1 MLDLL
6 LDALLDSL
14 KVLGF
19 SFVIYFILSFF
30 EEKISHML
38 EHHKKTSPIIGA
50 CAGLIP
56 QCGISVVAS
65 DLYIKQHITIGT
77 LFAVFFACSDEAL
90 PILISDFDKA
100 IYVIPLLIL
109 KVIFGFIFGYLL
121 DLIIKNKND
130 KKDVVNGEAIHIGCC
145 NHEIDHK
152 SSKIFT
158 HLVHPLL
165 HSLKIFVYIF
175 IVNIV
180 FSLIV
185 YFIGEN
191 NIINFLSS
199 NPYLT
204 PILSAIIG
212 IIPNCASSVLLCE
225 VFIAGGIPFGA
236 LFTGLC
242 INSGLGLV
250 YLLKNK
256 KSWKSVLILEGY
268 LLVTSISLGYI
279 IILIMNLF

>member
-6 LDALLDSL
+6 IDALLDSL

-19 SFVIYFILSFF
+19 SFIIYFILSFF
-30 EEKISHML
+30 EDKISHL
-38 EHHKKTSPIIGA
+38 LQHHKRVSPIIGA
-50 CAGLIP
+50 AAGLIP

-65 DLYIKQHITIGT
+65 DLYLKEHITIGT

-90 PILISDFDKA
+90 PILISDINKA
-100 IYVIPLLIL
+100 I
-109 KVIFGFIFGYLL
+109 
-121 DLIIKNKND
+121 DLMVKNK
-130 KKDVVNGEAIHIGCC
+130 KDEIELDEEEIHIGCC
-145 NHEIDHK
+145 HHEIDHET
-152 SSKIFT
+152 SKLMT

-165 HSLKIFVYIF
+165 HSLKIFIYVL
-175 IVNIV
+175 IVNII

-185 YFIGEN
+185 YFIGEK
-191 NIINFLSS
+191 NIVSFLST

-204 PILSAIIG
+204 PIFAAIIG

-225 VFIAGGIPFGA
+225 VFISGGIPFGA

-242 INSGLGLV
+242 MNAGLGLV

-256 KSWKSVLILEGY
+256 KSWKSILILEGY
-268 LLVTSISLGYI
+268 LLITSVVLVYI
-279 IILIMNLF
+279 IITITSLF

>member
-19 SFVIYFILSFF
+19 SFIIYFILSFF
-30 EEKISHML
+30 EDKISHL
-38 EHHKKTSPIIGA
+38 LQHHRKTSPIIGA
-50 CAGLIP
+50 AAGLIP

-65 DLYIKQHITIGT
+65 DLYLKEHITIGT

-90 PILISDFDKA
+90 PILISDFNKA
-100 IYVIPLLIL
+100 IYVIPLLLMKI
-109 KVIFGFIFGYLL
+109 IFGFLFGYLL
-121 DLIIKNKND
+121 DLIVKNK
-130 KKDVVNGEAIHIGCC
+130 KEEKVVDEDEIHIGCC
-145 NHEIDHK
+145 HHEIDHET
-152 SSKIFT
+152 SKLMT

-165 HSLKIFVYIF
+165 HSLKIFIYVL
-175 IVNIV
+175 IVNVI

-191 NIINFLSS
+191 NIVSFLST

-204 PILSAIIG
+204 PILAAIIG

-225 VFIAGGIPFGA
+225 VFISGGIPFGA

-242 INSGLGLV
+242 MNAGLGLV

-256 KSWKSVLILEGY
+256 KSWKSILILEGY
-268 LLVTSISLGYI
+268 LLITSVSLGYI
-279 IILIMNLF
+279 IIAITSLF

>member
-6 LDALLDSL
+6 IDALLDSL
-14 KVLGF
+14 KVFGF
-19 SFVIYFILSFF
+19 SFIIYFILSFF
-30 EEKISHML
+30 EDKISHL
-38 EHHKKTSPIIGA
+38 LQHNKRVSPIIGA
-50 CAGLIP
+50 AAGLIP

-65 DLYIKQHITIGT
+65 DLYLKEHITIGT

-90 PILISDFDKA
+90 PILISDINKA
-100 IYVIPLLIL
+100 IYVIPLLLMKI
-109 KVIFGFIFGYLL
+109 VFGFGFGYLL
-121 DLIIKNKND
+121 DLFVKNKKEEIEID
-130 KKDVVNGEAIHIGCC
+130 EEEIHIGCC
-145 NHEIDHK
+145 HHEIDHET
-152 SSKIFT
+152 SKLMT

-165 HSLKIFVYIF
+165 HSLKIFIYVL
-175 IVNIV
+175 IVNII

-191 NIINFLSS
+191 NIVSFLST

-204 PILSAIIG
+204 PIFAAIIG

-225 VFIAGGIPFGA
+225 VFISGGIPFGA

-242 INSGLGLV
+242 MNAGLGLV

-256 KSWKSVLILEGY
+256 KSWKSILILEGY
-268 LLVTSISLGYI
+268 LLITSVALGYI
-279 IILIMNLF
+279 IIAITSLF

>member
-6 LDALLDSL
+6 IDALLDSL

-19 SFVIYFILSFF
+19 SFIIYFILSFF
-30 EEKISHML
+30 EDKISHL
-38 EHHKKTSPIIGA
+38 LQHHKRVSPIIGA
-50 CAGLIP
+50 AAGLIP

-65 DLYIKQHITIGT
+65 DLYLKEHITIGT

-90 PILISDFDKA
+90 PILISDINKA
-100 IYVIPLLIL
+100 IYVIPLLLMKI
-109 KVIFGFIFGYLL
+109 IFGFGFGYLL
-121 DLIIKNKND
+121 DLIVKNKKEEIEID
-130 KKDVVNGEAIHIGCC
+130 EEEIHIGCC
-145 NHEIDHK
+145 HHEIDHET
-152 SSKIFT
+152 SKLMT

-165 HSLKIFVYIF
+165 HSLKIFIYVL
-175 IVNIV
+175 IVNII

-191 NIINFLSS
+191 NIVSFLST

-204 PILSAIIG
+204 PIFAAIIG

-225 VFIAGGIPFGA
+225 VFISGGIPFGA

-242 INSGLGLV
+242 MNAGLGLV
-250 YLLKNK
+250 YLFKNK
-256 KSWKSVLILEGY
+256 KSWKSILILEGY
-268 LLVTSISLGYI
+268 LLITSVVLGYI
-279 IILIMNLF
+279 IITITSLF

>member
-6 LDALLDSL
+6 IDALLDSL

-19 SFVIYFILSFF
+19 SFIIYFILSFF
-30 EEKISHML
+30 EDKISHL
-38 EHHKKTSPIIGA
+38 LQHHKRVSPIIGA
-50 CAGLIP
+50 AAGLIH

-65 DLYIKQHITIGT
+65 DLYLKERITIGT

-90 PILISDFDKA
+90 PILISDINKA
-100 IYVIPLLIL
+100 IYVIPLLLMKI
-109 KVIFGFIFGYLL
+109 IFGFGFGYLL
-121 DLIIKNKND
+121 DLIVKNKKEEIEID
-130 KKDVVNGEAIHIGCC
+130 EEEIHIGCC
-145 NHEIDHK
+145 HHEIDHET
-152 SSKIFT
+152 SKLMT

-165 HSLKIFVYIF
+165 HSLKIFIYVL
-175 IVNIV
+175 IVNII

-191 NIINFLSS
+191 NIVSFLST

-204 PILSAIIG
+204 PIFAAIIG

-225 VFIAGGIPFGA
+225 VFISGGIPFGA

-242 INSGLGLV
+242 MNAGLGLV

-256 KSWKSVLILEGY
+256 KSWKSILILEGY
-268 LLVTSISLGYI
+268 LLITSVVLGYI
-279 IILIMNLF
+279 IITITSLF

>member
-6 LDALLDSL
+6 IDALLDSL

-19 SFVIYFILSFF
+19 SFIIYFILSFF
-30 EEKISHML
+30 EDKISHL
-38 EHHKKTSPIIGA
+38 FQHHKRVSPIIGA
-50 CAGLIP
+50 AAGLIP

-65 DLYIKQHITIGT
+65 DLYLKEHITIGT

-90 PILISDFDKA
+90 PILISDINKA
-100 IYVIPLLIL
+100 IYVIPLLLMKI
-109 KVIFGFIFGYLL
+109 VFGFGFGYLL
-121 DLIIKNKND
+121 DLFVKNKKEEIEID
-130 KKDVVNGEAIHIGCC
+130 EEEIHIGCC
-145 NHEIDHK
+145 HHEIDHET
-152 SSKIFT
+152 SKLMT

-165 HSLKIFVYIF
+165 HSLKIFIYVL
-175 IVNIV
+175 IVNII

-191 NIINFLSS
+191 NIVSFLST

-204 PILSAIIG
+204 PIFAAIIG

-225 VFIAGGIPFGA
+225 VFISGGIPFGA

-242 INSGLGLV
+242 MNAGLGLV

-256 KSWKSVLILEGY
+256 KSWKSILILEGY
-268 LLVTSISLGYI
+268 LLITSVALGYI
-279 IILIMNLF
+279 IIAITSLF

>member
-6 LDALLDSL
+6 IDALLDSL

-19 SFVIYFILSFF
+19 SFIIYFILSFF
-30 EEKISHML
+30 EDKISHL
-38 EHHKKTSPIIGA
+38 LQHHKRVSPIIGA
-50 CAGLIP
+50 AAGLIP

-65 DLYIKQHITIGT
+65 DLYLKEHITIGT

-90 PILISDFDKA
+90 PILISDINKA
-100 IYVIPLLIL
+100 IYVIPLLLMKI
-109 KVIFGFIFGYLL
+109 IFGFGFGYLL
-121 DLIIKNKND
+121 DLIVKNKKEEIEID
-130 KKDVVNGEAIHIGCC
+130 EEEIHIGCC
-145 NHEIDHK
+145 HHEIDHET
-152 SSKIFT
+152 SKLMT

-165 HSLKIFVYIF
+165 HSLKIFIYVL
-175 IVNIV
+175 IVNII

-191 NIINFLSS
+191 NIVSFLST

-204 PILSAIIG
+204 PIFAAIIG

-225 VFIAGGIPFGA
+225 VFISGGIPFGA

-242 INSGLGLV
+242 MNAGLGLV

-256 KSWKSVLILEGY
+256 KSWKSILILEGY
-268 LLVTSISLGYI
+268 LLITSVVLGYI
-279 IILIMNLF
+279 IITITSLF

>member
-6 LDALLDSL
+6 IDALLDSL

-19 SFVIYFILSFF
+19 SFIIYFILSFF
-30 EEKISHML
+30 EDKISHL
-38 EHHKKTSPIIGA
+38 LQHHKRVSPIIGA
-50 CAGLIP
+50 AAGLIP

-65 DLYIKQHITIGT
+65 DLYLKERITIGT

-90 PILISDFDKA
+90 PILISDINKA
-100 IYVIPLLIL
+100 IYVIPLLLMKI
-109 KVIFGFIFGYLL
+109 IFGFGFGYLL
-121 DLIIKNKND
+121 DLIVKNKKEKIEID
-130 KKDVVNGEAIHIGCC
+130 EEEIHIGCC
-145 NHEIDHK
+145 HHEIDHET
-152 SSKIFT
+152 SKLMT

-165 HSLKIFVYIF
+165 HSLKIFIYVL
-175 IVNIV
+175 IVNII

-191 NIINFLSS
+191 NIVSFLST
-199 NPYLT
+199 NLYLT
-204 PILSAIIG
+204 PIFAAIIG

-225 VFIAGGIPFGA
+225 VFISGGIPFGA

-242 INSGLGLV
+242 MNAGLGLV

-256 KSWKSVLILEGY
+256 KSWKSILILEGY
-268 LLVTSISLGYI
+268 LLITSVVLGYI
-279 IILIMNLF
+279 IITITSLF

>member
-6 LDALLDSL
+6 LDAVLDSL

-19 SFVIYFILSFF
+19 SFLIYFILSFF
-30 EEKISHML
+30 EDKISHML

-90 PILISDFDKA
+90 PILISDFSKA
-100 IYVIPLLIL
+100 LYVIPLLLL
-109 KVIFGFIFGYLL
+109 KVVFGFSFGYLL
-121 DLIIKNKND
+121 DLVIKSKND
-130 KKDVVNGEAIHIGCC
+130 NNDIDDDSIHIGCC
-145 NHEIDHK
+145 HHEIDHE
-152 SSKIFT
+152 SSKIKV

-165 HSLKIFVYIF
+165 HSLKIFAYVF
-175 IVNIV
+175 IVNVV
-180 FSLIV
+180 FSLII

-191 NIINFLSS
+191 NIINFLSA
-199 NPYLT
+199 NKYLT

-225 VFIAGGIPFGA
+225 VFIAGGIPFGG

-242 INSGLGLV
+242 MNAGLGLV

-268 LLVTSISLGYI
+268 LLLTSISLGYI
-279 IILIMNLF
+279 IILVMNLF

>member
-19 SFVIYFILSFF
+19 SFIIYFILSFF
-30 EEKISHML
+30 EDKISHL
-38 EHHKKTSPIIGA
+38 LQHHRKTSPIIGA
-50 CAGLIP
+50 AAGLIP

-65 DLYIKQHITIGT
+65 DLYLKEHITIGT

-90 PILISDFDKA
+90 PILISDFNKA
-100 IYVIPLLIL
+100 IYVIPLLLMKI
-109 KVIFGFIFGYLL
+109 IFGFLFGYLL
-121 DLIIKNKND
+121 DLIVKNK
-130 KKDVVNGEAIHIGCC
+130 KEEKVVDEDEIPIGCC
-145 NHEIDHK
+145 HHEIDHET
-152 SSKIFT
+152 SKLMT

-165 HSLKIFVYIF
+165 HSLKIFIYVL
-175 IVNIV
+175 IVNVI

-191 NIINFLSS
+191 NIVSFLST

-204 PILSAIIG
+204 PILAAIIG

-225 VFIAGGIPFGA
+225 VFISGGIPFGA

-242 INSGLGLV
+242 MNAGLGLV

-256 KSWKSVLILEGY
+256 KSWKSILLLEGY
-268 LLVTSISLGYI
+268 LLITSVSLGYI
-279 IILIMNLF
+279 IIAITSLF

>member
-6 LDALLDSL
+6 IDALLDSL

-19 SFVIYFILSFF
+19 SFIIYFILSFF
-30 EEKISHML
+30 EDKISHL
-38 EHHKKTSPIIGA
+38 LQHHKRVSPIIGA
-50 CAGLIP
+50 AAGLIP

-65 DLYIKQHITIGT
+65 DLYLKEHITIGT

-90 PILISDFDKA
+90 PILISDINKA
-100 IYVIPLLIL
+100 IYVIPLLLMKI
-109 KVIFGFIFGYLL
+109 IFGFGFGYLL
-121 DLIIKNKND
+121 DLIVKNKKEEIEID
-130 KKDVVNGEAIHIGCC
+130 EEEIHIGCC
-145 NHEIDHK
+145 HHEIDHET
-152 SSKIFT
+152 SKLMT

-165 HSLKIFVYIF
+165 HSLKIFIYVL
-175 IVNIV
+175 IVNII

-185 YFIGEN
+185 YFIGEK
-191 NIINFLSS
+191 NIVSFLST

-204 PILSAIIG
+204 PIFAAIIG

-225 VFIAGGIPFGA
+225 VFISGGIPFGA

-242 INSGLGLV
+242 MNAGLGLV

-256 KSWKSVLILEGY
+256 KSWKSILILEGY
-268 LLVTSISLGYI
+268 LLITSVVLGYI
-279 IILIMNLF
+279 IITITSLF

>member
-19 SFVIYFILSFF
+19 SFIIYFILSFF
-30 EEKISHML
+30 EDKISHL
-38 EHHKKTSPIIGA
+38 LQHHRKTSPIIGA
-50 CAGLIP
+50 AAGLIP

-65 DLYIKQHITIGT
+65 DLYLKEHITIGT

-90 PILISDFDKA
+90 PILISDFNKA
-100 IYVIPLLIL
+100 LYVIPLLLMKI
-109 KVIFGFIFGYLL
+109 IFGFLFGYLL
-121 DLIIKNKND
+121 DLIVKNK
-130 KKDVVNGEAIHIGCC
+130 KEEKVVDEDEIHIGCC
-145 NHEIDHK
+145 HHEIDHET
-152 SSKIFT
+152 SKLMT

-165 HSLKIFVYIF
+165 HSLKIFIYVL
-175 IVNIV
+175 IVNII

-191 NIINFLSS
+191 NIVSFLST

-204 PILSAIIG
+204 PILAAIIG

-225 VFIAGGIPFGA
+225 VFISGGIPFGA

-242 INSGLGLV
+242 MNAGLGLV

-256 KSWKSVLILEGY
+256 KSWKSILILEGY
-268 LLVTSISLGYI
+268 LLITSVSLGYI
-279 IILIMNLF
+279 IIAITSLF